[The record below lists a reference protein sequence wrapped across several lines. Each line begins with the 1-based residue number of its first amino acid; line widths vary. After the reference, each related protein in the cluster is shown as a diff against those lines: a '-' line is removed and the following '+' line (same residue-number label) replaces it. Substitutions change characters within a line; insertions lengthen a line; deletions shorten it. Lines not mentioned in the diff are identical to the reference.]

1 MKVLLINPAYPFE
14 ESPTPPFGL
23 MSIAAYLLEND
34 IDVRIEDYIVTP
46 YSKERVKKVLKEYKP
61 DVIGATGVT
70 MNINTALKVVKDYK
84 EENPNLHAVMG
95 GPHVTFDADDILMDN
110 PFVDSI
116 VRGEGEITFLEL
128 LGKLDSKSSFKDVLG
143 ISYRE
148 NGGVVHNEMRPFIQ
162 DINIL
167 PYPARQLVQLSKYK
181 ALGIPINMLTSR
193 GCPHKCIFCVGS
205 RMIGQKVRNFDV
217 ERVVDEFEMLSK
229 MGFYQINIVDDLF
242 TANKKRCMAI
252 CDEILRRGIK
262 YRWNAFA
269 RVDTVSKELLEKLL
283 EAGCTA
289 LCFGIES
296 GNQEILDTIKKKTT
310 LEKCRKAI
318 DLCHEVGVEPMCSYI
333 MGLPGETPETVEKSL
348 TFAKGLCRNYG
359 FHILS
364 PFPGTEVREKHEEY
378 GLKILTN
385 DWDKYDANQSVTE
398 TEFISH
404 EKIDEIVGEFFGFI
418 ENHIDEITGKYE
430 RGEELPDGDRAYV
443 QNANVFCFTK
453 EVILSELIENYPGLQ
468 NGSSMD
474 TTVDDLVLFI
484 KERSKY
490 SSEEVRE
497 KVDRLV
503 NLNCIKFD
511 NNGGKT
517 TVSWS

>member
-1 MKVLLINPAYPFE
+1 MKVLLVNPSYPFE

-23 MSIAAYLLEND
+23 MSLAAYLLEND
-34 IDVRIEDYIVTP
+34 IDVKIEDYIVTP
-46 YSKERVKKVLKEYKP
+46 YSRERVKKVLQEYKP
-61 DVIGATGVT
+61 DVVGATGVT

-84 EENPNLHAVMG
+84 EENSDIHTVMG
-95 GPHVTFDADDILMDN
+95 GPHVTFDADNILLDN
-110 PFVDSI
+110 PYVDSV
-116 VRGEGEITFLEL
+116 VRGEGEITLLEL
-128 LGKLDSKSSFKDVLG
+128 LGKLDSNSSFKDILG
-143 ISYRE
+143 ISFRE
-148 NGGVVHNEMRPFIQ
+148 NGAVVHNEMRPFIQ

-167 PYPARQLVQLSKYK
+167 PYPARHLVQLSKYK

-205 RMIGQKVRNFDV
+205 RMIGQKVRNLDV

-229 MGFYQINIVDDLF
+229 MGFYQINVVDDLF

-262 YRWNAFA
+262 HRWNAFA
-269 RVDTVSKELLEKLL
+269 RVDTVTKELLEKLL
-283 EAGCTA
+283 EAGCNA

-310 LEKCRKAI
+310 IEKCRKAV
-318 DLCHEVGVEPMCSYI
+318 DLCHEAGIEPMCSYI
-333 MGLPGETPETVEKSL
+333 MGLPGETPETVENSL
-348 TFAKGLCRNYG
+348 DFARSLCKNYG
-359 FHILS
+359 FHILA

-404 EKIDEIVGEFFGFI
+404 KEIDKIVGEFFGYI
-418 ENHIDEITGKYE
+418 EDHIRNITKKYE
-430 RGEELPDGDRAYV
+430 KGEELPDNDRAYV
-443 QNANVFCFTK
+443 ENAGVFNFTK
-453 EVILSELIENYPGLQ
+453 DIIMSELIETYPGLQ
-468 NGSSMD
+468 NGAAKD
-474 TTVDDLVLFI
+474 AAIDDIVLFLQE
-484 KERSKY
+484 KTKY
-490 SSEEVRE
+490 SSEDVRR

-503 NLNCIKFD
+503 NLECITVD
-511 NNGGKT
+511 TNGGKT
-517 TVSWS
+517 TISWS